1 MKLVF
6 FDLEDWELDY
16 FKSKILNH
24 DVEYYKTSIEDTHSD
39 SAFNADLIASFV
51 FSKLDKS
58 ALDKFK
64 NLKFIATMS
73 TGYDHIDLE
82 ECAKR
87 NIKVCNVPTYGENTV
102 AEHAFGLI
110 LSLSRNIYKAYL
122 VTSKGKF
129 SYEGLMG
136 FDLFGK
142 TLGVLGTGRIG
153 QNVIKIARGFNMNV
167 IAFDPRENRE
177 LQATLGF
184 RYVSFD
190 ELLTTSD
197 IISIHVPL
205 NSHTYHLFNRDS
217 IAKMK
222 DGSILI
228 NTARG
233 PIVDTNCLLEALN
246 NGKLGGAGLDV
257 LEGEMLMKEEKA
269 ILHSSSTL
277 ARDQMA
283 TLLQD
288 YALMRLD
295 NVIVT
300 PHLAFYSK
308 EAVTRILDSTL
319 DNLFDFIEN
328 RGLRN
333 KVELKKE

>member
-1 MKLVF
+1 MKIVF
-6 FDLEDWELDY
+6 FELEDWEIDY
-16 FKSKILNH
+16 FKKRILNQQA
-24 DVEYYKTSIEDTHSD
+24 EYYKTSIVETHAEGIYD
-39 SAFNADLIASFV
+39 ADIIASFV
-51 FSKLDKS
+51 FSKLDKETLS
-58 ALDKFK
+58 KFR

-82 ECAKR
+82 ECKNR
-87 NIKVCNVPTYGENTV
+87 NISVCNVPSYGENTV
-102 AEHAFGLI
+102 AEHVFGLI
-110 LSLSRNIYKAYL
+110 LNLSRNIYKAYQ

-136 FDLFGK
+136 FDLKNK
-142 TLGVLGTGRIG
+142 TLGILGTGKIG
-153 QNVIKIARGFNMNV
+153 QNVIKIAKGFNMYV
-167 IAFDPRENRE
+167 IAFDPYPNLLLEKS
-177 LQATLGF
+177 LDF
-184 RYVSFD
+184 KYVSYD
-190 ELLTTSD
+190 ELMTQSD
-197 IISIHVPL
+197 IVSIHVPL
-205 NSHTYHLFNRDS
+205 NSHTYHLINRDS
-217 IAKMK
+217 IQKMK
-222 DGSILI
+222 TGAMII

-233 PIVDTNCLLEALN
+233 PIVDTNALLEALN

-269 ILHSSSTL
+269 IVSSNSNI

-288 YALMRLD
+288 YALMRMH

-300 PHLAFYSK
+300 PHLAFYSR

-319 DNLFDFIEN
+319 ENIYDYIET

-333 KVELKKE
+333 KIEFKKD